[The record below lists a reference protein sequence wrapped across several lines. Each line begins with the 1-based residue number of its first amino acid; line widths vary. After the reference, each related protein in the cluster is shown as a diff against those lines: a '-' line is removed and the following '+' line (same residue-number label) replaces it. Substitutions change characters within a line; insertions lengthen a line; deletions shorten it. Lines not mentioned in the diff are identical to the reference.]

1 MNGMRLK
8 GKSTLI
14 TGAASGFGKEIAIRF
29 AKEGSNLILTD
40 LNKDGLHQTRQEI
53 ESSGSRVSID
63 LYRNDVSDFEDVQNL
78 IHTVFNSGSVI
89 NILVNNAGWSH
100 SNQPLLDVDYE
111 AFRKVFEINVFSIY
125 NFTQAMVPH
134 WRNMGG
140 GTMINISSTAGFRP
154 RPGLTWYNSTKGA
167 VNTMTKSL
175 AVELAP
181 DNIRVCGI
189 APVIGKT
196 GLTEAFMGG
205 PETPEIRKKFLDSI
219 PLGRFSTPSDIASA
233 ALFLSSDEA
242 DFITGSILEV
252 DGGRCI

>member
-1 MNGMRLK
+1 MRLK
-8 GKSTLI
+8 GKTALI
-14 TGAASGFGKEIAIRF
+14 TGAASGFGKAIAILF
-29 AKEGSNLILTD
+29 AEEGADVILAD
-40 LNKDGLHQTRQEI
+40 LNEEGLAQTRQEI
-53 ESSGSRVSID
+53 ETLDSNNYID
-63 LYRNDVSDFEDVQNL
+63 LYRNDVSNFEDVQEL
-78 IHTVFNSGSVI
+78 IHNVVSKGSVI

-100 SNQPLLDVDYE
+100 PNQPLLKIDKDT
-111 AFRKVFEINVFSIY
+111 FRKVFEINVFSIY
-125 NFTQAMVPH
+125 NFTQAIVPH
-134 WRNMGG
+134 WRNQGG

-196 GLTEAFMGG
+196 GLTETFMGV
-205 PETPEIRKKFLDSI
+205 PDTPENRKKFLDSI
-219 PLGRFSTPSDIASA
+219 PLGRFSTPSDIAAA
-233 ALFLSSDEA
+233 ALYLASDEA
-242 DFITGSILEV
+242 SFITGSILEV